1 MIEADDLIV
10 RVAARASAAAGT
22 LPAPA
27 RAAQVEEAE
36 ALLGFALPPLLARL
50 YTEVAD
56 GGFGPLGNELF
67 PLAGK
72 GRTAVSAYRAERG
85 EPQASD
91 SPHWPEGVLPIL
103 DWGCG
108 MYGAVDCLSTSG
120 TVLVFE
126 PNADTGDPAD
136 GWFVD
141 QPGLADWLET
151 WLAGGGWY
159 RPDGHDDAEL
169 PEPAGWEEAA
179 SRLAAPRVA

>member
-1 MIEADDLIV
+1 MTGADDLIG

-36 ALLGFALPPLLARL
+36 AQLGFAIPPLLARL

-67 PLAGK
+67 PLAGQ
-72 GRTAVSAYRAERG
+72 GRTVVSAYRAERG
-85 EPQASD
+85 APQASE

-108 MYGAVDCLSTSG
+108 MYGAVDCLGTSG

-141 QPGLADWLET
+141 EPGLADWLET

-169 PEPAGWEEAA
+169 PEPADWEEAV
-179 SRLAAPRVA
+179 SRLAAPGAA